1 MYVLTELG
9 YVLTYQVKE
18 KEKKISFENG
28 LVEKTESSTRN
39 KNGLVEGL

>member
-9 YVLTYQVKE
+9 YVLICQVSE
-18 KEKKISFENG
+18 KEKKCSFENA
-28 LVEKTESSTRN
+28 LVEKSESSTRN